1 MRYFGIKKKLKVL
14 RILVVEDEPGL
25 NEDIVRYLNM
35 DGNLCESCDNLKD
48 AKDKLFMH
56 KYDFVVLDIGL
67 PDGDGLEILNFIQKN
82 QKSEAV
88 IIISAKS
95 SLHDK
100 LNGLNIGAD
109 DYLTKPFH
117 LAELKA
123 RLMAVYRRKELSGD
137 HRILY
142 NEISIDIIHRSLTVH
157 QIPIILTK
165 KEFDILLYLI
175 SNKAKVISKD
185 AIAEHLWGDETNMHD
200 SYDFIYTH
208 VKNIR
213 KKLLDA
219 GSNDYIKSIYGI
231 GYKFMI

>member
-1 MRYFGIKKKLKVL
+1 
-14 RILVVEDEPGL
+14 
-25 NEDIVRYLNM
+25 
-35 DGNLCESCDNLKD
+35 
-48 AKDKLFMH
+48 
-56 KYDFVVLDIGL
+56 
-67 PDGDGLEILNFIQKN
+67 
-82 QKSEAV
+82 
-88 IIISAKS
+88 
-95 SLHDK
+95 
-100 LNGLNIGAD
+100 
-109 DYLTKPFH
+109 
-117 LAELKA
+117 
-123 RLMAVYRRKELSGD
+123 MAVYRRKELSGD